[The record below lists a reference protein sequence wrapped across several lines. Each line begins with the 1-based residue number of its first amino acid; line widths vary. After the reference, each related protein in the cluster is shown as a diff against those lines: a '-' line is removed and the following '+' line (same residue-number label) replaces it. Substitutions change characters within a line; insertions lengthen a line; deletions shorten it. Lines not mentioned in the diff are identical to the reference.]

1 MTTNESGANFAE
13 STDAVFD
20 PYRARDDF
28 PVLNQTVH
36 GKPLVYLDNAATT
49 HKPQAV
55 IDATSHYYSKDNSNV
70 HRGLHTL
77 SERATRDYE
86 GARDKLQKFINAPS
100 RGEVLYTSGTTDGIN
115 LVAQSYVR
123 PRVQPDDEI
132 IISHME
138 HHSNIVPWQLVCE
151 QTGAKLKVIPVN
163 DRGEL
168 DFDAYLK
175 LLGPRTKFVS
185 IVHLSN
191 SLGTI
196 NPVARIIE
204 AAHAQDVKV
213 LLDGAQAIS
222 RLSVDVQALDCDF
235 YAMSGHKIYGP
246 TGTGVLFGRASLLD
260 EMPPYQGGG
269 DMIRTVSFAGTTYND
284 LPYKFEAGTPNIA
297 GAVGL
302 GAAVDYLGGHG
313 VDAVDEHER
322 DILNYATQ
330 AVADIPGLRVIG
342 TAEKKAGVLSFVLKG
357 AHAHDVGTILDTQ
370 GVAVRAGHHC
380 TMPLMERFDV
390 PATARASFALY
401 NTREDVDALVAG
413 LYKTIDIFGN

>member
-1 MTTNESGANFAE
+1 MKVDDGVNFGT
-13 STDAVFD
+13 STEAVFD
-20 PYRARDDF
+20 AYRAREDF
-28 PVLNQTVH
+28 PALHQTVH

-49 HKPQAV
+49 HKPQVV
-55 IDATSHYYSKDNSNV
+55 IDATVDYYAKDNSNV

-86 GARDKLQKFINAPS
+86 GARDKVQQFINAAS
-100 RGEVLYTSGTTDGIN
+100 RSEVLYTRGTTDGIN
-115 LVAQSYVR
+115 LVAQCYVR
-123 PRVQPDDEI
+123 PRLKPDDEI

-138 HHSNIVPWQLVCE
+138 HHSNIVPWQMVCE
-151 QTGAKLKVIPVN
+151 QTGARLKVVPVN

-168 DFDAYLK
+168 DFDAYLE

-196 NPVARIIE
+196 NPVKRIVD
-204 AAHAQDVKV
+204 AAHAEGVPV
-213 LLDGAQAIS
+213 LLDGAQAAS

-246 TGTGVLFGRASLLD
+246 TGIGVLYGRESLLD
-260 EMPPYQGGG
+260 EMSPYQGGG
-269 DMIRTVSFAGTTYND
+269 DMIRTVSFEKTTYND

-302 GAAVDYLGGHG
+302 GAAVDYLSAHG

-322 DILNYATQ
+322 DILEYATA
-330 AVADIPGLRVIG
+330 AVADVPGLRLIG
-342 TAEKKAGVLSFVLKG
+342 TAEHKAGVLAFVLSG
-357 AHAHDVGTILDTQ
+357 AHAHDIGTIVDTQ

-380 TMPLMERFDV
+380 TMPLMERFGV
-390 PATARASFALY
+390 AATARASFALY
-401 NTREDVDALVAG
+401 NTREDIDALVAA
-413 LYKTIDIFGN
+413 LHKAVDIFGD